1 MPAAANSLRQGVGPI
16 VTMVHLQSSLARCN
30 ASHRVRSAV
39 PPPRSVS
46 SQTFTKTTFTERSA
60 TSLTLAAISSA
71 ACLEVAPQ
79 PVALGGVIG
88 GRGQSG
94 YRKLV

>member
-1 MPAAANSLRQGVGPI
+1 
-16 VTMVHLQSSLARCN
+16 
-30 ASHRVRSAV
+30 
-39 PPPRSVS
+39 VS